1 MKDHAFISSFAETT
15 PVACVPFPPLGQ
27 GALRAL
33 LESGAVRPRRL
44 KSLLPVVLA
53 ACLLLLPMATAAG
66 AQEVQL
72 TPEPSIT
79 PSTEITAWLRWMAL
93 GAMAL
98 TAAVVLALAVG
109 YLRFAPKFFGREEP
123 PKRLPPGARPPLLTR
138 TQASR
143 SPIGSTRPPVA
154 QSPSG
159 RSGTGEPVTATSGP
173 TPAAAGAPA
182 AAASATATA
191 ERAPPAAA
199 QPTSGPSAEPAV
211 QADAVGEAEAREPE
225 PRPTAKSAE
234 DAAVEPEDVAA
245 QAPTTAE
252 VATAT
257 TGPEAQV
264 PAARDPAAEAATA
277 EGGGAAPAEGD
288 QARPAPSEVPP
299 PAQVPAPQTAPAAP
313 APGPGVS
320 ELDQETFDRVL
331 EEQLG
336 KGVDRRVAEGRA
348 RAAAVVAARKK
359 SQS

>member
-1 MKDHAFISSFAETT
+1 M
-15 PVACVPFPPLGQ
+15 
-27 GALRAL
+27 
-33 LESGAVRPRRL
+33 LESGPVRPRRL
-44 KSLLPVVLA
+44 KVLLSA
-53 ACLLLLPMATAAG
+53 AFIVCLLLAPFTSTAL

-72 TPEPSIT
+72 TPRPSIT

-98 TAAVVLALAVG
+98 TAVVVLGLAAG
-109 YLRFAPKFFGREEP
+109 YLRFAPKFFGREQP

-138 TQASR
+138 TQAAR

-154 QSPSG
+154 QTPSG
-159 RSGTGEPVTATSGP
+159 RTGQSEPVTPASRP
-173 TPAAAGAPA
+173 APAASGTTA

-191 ERAPPAAA
+191 ERATPAAA
-199 QPTSGPSAEPAV
+199 QPTAGPSMEPAV
-211 QADAVGEAEAREPE
+211 QADAMGEAEARAPE
-225 PRPTAKSAE
+225 PRPTAKTRE
-234 DAAVEPEDVAA
+234 DVAVEPEDVAA

-252 VATAT
+252 VAEAT
-257 TGPEAQV
+257 EGQGAQV
-264 PAARDPAAEAATA
+264 PAGRDPATEANAPQ
-277 EGGGAAPAEGD
+277 GAAPAGTD
-288 QARPAPSEVPP
+288 QRPAAPSEVPP
-299 PAQVPAPQTAPAAP
+299 PAQAPAPQTAPAAP

-348 RAAAVVAARKK
+348 RAAGVVAARKK

>member
-1 MKDHAFISSFAETT
+1 MG
-15 PVACVPFPPLGQ
+15 P
-27 GALRAL
+27 L
-33 LESGAVRPRRL
+33 LESGPVRARRL
-44 KSLLPVVLA
+44 RFPFTLA
-53 ACLLLLPMATAAG
+53 FIVCLLLIPLASSAS

-98 TAAVVLALAVG
+98 TAVVVLGLAAG
-109 YLRFAPKFFGREEP
+109 YMRFAPKFFGREES

-143 SPIGSTRPPVA
+143 APVGSTRPPVA
-154 QSPSG
+154 QSPS
-159 RSGTGEPVTATSGP
+159 
-173 TPAAAGAPA
+173 
-182 AAASATATA
+182 ATATA
-191 ERAPPAAA
+191 ERATPAAA

-225 PRPTAKSAE
+225 PRPTAKSPE
-234 DAAVEPEDVAA
+234 DAAVEPEDQAA

-257 TGPEAQV
+257 EGPEAQV
-264 PAARDPAAEAATA
+264 PAAEATA
-277 EGGGAAPAEGD
+277 P
-288 QARPAPSEVPP
+288 
-299 PAQVPAPQTAPAAP
+299 TAPAAR
-313 APGPGVS
+313 PGTS

-331 EEQLG
+331 EEQLS
-336 KGVDRRVAEGRA
+336 KGVDKRVAEGRA

>member
-1 MKDHAFISSFAETT
+1 MRPLLQSGSVRAPRLRLLFTSAFI
-15 PVACVPFPPLGQ
+15 V
-27 GALRAL
+27 
-33 LESGAVRPRRL
+33 
-44 KSLLPVVLA
+44 
-53 ACLLLLPMATAAG
+53 CLLLIPLATAAS

-98 TAAVVLALAVG
+98 TAVVVLGLAAG
-109 YLRFAPKFFGREEP
+109 YMRFAPKFFGREEA

-138 TQASR
+138 TQAAR
-143 SPIGSTRPPVA
+143 SPVGSTRPPVA

-159 RSGTGEPVTATSGP
+159 RTGQGEPAAPASRP
-173 TPAAAGAPA
+173 APAASGAPA

-191 ERAPPAAA
+191 ERATPAAA

-225 PRPTAKSAE
+225 PRPTAKGPE
-234 DAAVEPEDVAA
+234 DAAVEPEDQAA

-257 TGPEAQV
+257 EGPGAQV
-264 PAARDPAAEAATA
+264 PAARDPAAEAT
-277 EGGGAAPAEGD
+277 P
-288 QARPAPSEVPP
+288 
-299 PAQVPAPQTAPAAP
+299 PAAP
-313 APGPGVS
+313 AARPGTS

-331 EEQLG
+331 QEQLS
-336 KGVDRRVAEGRA
+336 KGVDKRVAEGRA

>member
-1 MKDHAFISSFAETT
+1 MRVPRLRFLLSS
-15 PVACVPFPPLGQ
+15 VL
-27 GALRAL
+27 
-33 LESGAVRPRRL
+33 
-44 KSLLPVVLA
+44 VV
-53 ACLLLLPMATAAG
+53 CLLLISLATSAS

-98 TAAVVLALAVG
+98 TAVVVLGLAAG
-109 YLRFAPKFFGREEP
+109 YMRFAPKFFGRDEP
-123 PKRLPPGARPPLLTR
+123 PKRLPPGARPPLLSR
-138 TQASR
+138 TQAAR
-143 SPIGSTRPPVA
+143 SPVGSTRPPVA

-159 RSGTGEPVTATSGP
+159 RTGRGEPVAPASRP
-173 TPAAAGAPA
+173 APAASGATA

-191 ERAPPAAA
+191 ERATPAAA
-199 QPTSGPSAEPAV
+199 QPTAGPSTEPAV
-211 QADAVGEAEAREPE
+211 QADATGEAEARAPE
-225 PRPTAKSAE
+225 PRPTAKTRE
-234 DAAVEPEDVAA
+234 DAAVEPEDVTA

-252 VATAT
+252 TAEAAE
-257 TGPEAQV
+257 GPGAQV
-264 PAARDPAAEAATA
+264 PAGRDPAAEATA
-277 EGGGAAPAEGD
+277 QPPA
-288 QARPAPSEVPP
+288 QPAPTTERPGPAEVPP

-331 EEQLG
+331 QEQLS
-336 KGVDRRVAEGRA
+336 KGVDKRVAEGRA